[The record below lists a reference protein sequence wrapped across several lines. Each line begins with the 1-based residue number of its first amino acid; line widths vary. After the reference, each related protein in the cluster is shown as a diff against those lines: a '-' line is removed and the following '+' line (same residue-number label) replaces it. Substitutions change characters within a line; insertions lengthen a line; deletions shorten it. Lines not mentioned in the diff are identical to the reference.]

1 MKVLVTGGAGYTG
14 SLFIPLL
21 LEAGHEVSIVDN
33 LLFNQTTHLPYFY
46 NENFSFTKGDIRDK
60 DTMMPLVDNAD
71 MIIHLAAIVGE
82 PSCRVNPGLAHE
94 VNADA
99 SKLLNEL
106 RGKKPLIYASS
117 GSNYGKVEGICTE
130 ETPAK
135 PLSIYAETK
144 QEAEKVFEKSGNVI
158 LYRFATGFGLSP
170 RLRLDLL
177 VNDFCYQAVNGGN
190 LIVYQKDVRRTFI
203 HVRDMA
209 RALLHGVENFNKMKD
224 NIYNVGHES
233 LNHTKKDLV
242 ERIQEFYPKL
252 YVHYADVGQ
261 DPDQRDYEVSY
272 AKMRGTGF
280 ETVVTLNQGIKEML
294 KAFPSIKL
302 HNPYANF
309 QG

>member
-14 SLFIPLL
+14 SLLVPLL
-21 LEAGHEVSIVDN
+21 LEAGHEVSVVDS
-33 LLFNQTTHLPYFY
+33 LLFNQISLLPYFA
-46 NENFSFTKGDIRDK
+46 NDKFSFTKGDIRDK
-60 DTMMPLVDNAD
+60 DTMKSLVDDAD
-71 MIIHLAAIVGE
+71 MIIHLVAIVGE
-82 PSCRVNPGLAHE
+82 PACRVNPGLARE

-99 SKLLNEL
+99 SKLLNDL
-106 RGKKPLIYASS
+106 RGKKPLIYAST

-130 ETPAK
+130 ETPTK
-135 PLSIYAETK
+135 PLSLYAETK
-144 QEAEKVFEKSGNVI
+144 LEAERIFQKSGNAI

-177 VNDFCYQAVNGGN
+177 VNDFCYQAITGGN
-190 LIVYQKDVRRTFI
+190 LIVYQKNVRRTFI

-209 RALLHGVENFNKMKD
+209 RALLHAVENFDAMKD

-242 ERIQEFYPKL
+242 EKIQEYYPKL
-252 YVHYADVGQ
+252 YVHYAEIGN

-272 AKMRGTGF
+272 EKMRGTGF
-280 ETVVTLNQGIKEML
+280 ETVVTLSAGIKEML